1 MKIFITGAT
10 GFVGH
15 HVLER
20 LIDANH
26 SIIALCRHQSSSK
39 RLFHPLV
46 RWVEGD
52 LDGDYQNLF
61 VDVDAFIHLAS
72 HTPNHPYDDLSRC
85 IYWNVYASIQLAEQA
100 ITAGVDRFI
109 ITGTCFE
116 YGLTADSQSYVS
128 PMDRAQPN
136 LSYPIS
142 KYVATEAF
150 LGLAREKNLKLKVL
164 RLFQVYGEGE
174 QEFRFWPSM
183 RRAALAG
190 EDFDMSDGLQV
201 RDFINVTEVAEQVLQ
216 ELDFSDVIDGCP
228 LVKNVGSGIEQT
240 LRQFA
245 EHWWKEW
252 GAKGKLNFGVKPRRK
267 NEVMRL
273 VPKLLV

>member
-15 HVLER
+15 HVLQR

-39 RLFHPLV
+39 RILHPLV

-52 LDGDYQNLF
+52 LDGDYQDLF
-61 VDVDAFIHLAS
+61 FGVDAFVHLAS

-85 IYWNVYASIQLAEQA
+85 IYWNVYASIKLAEQSVM
-100 ITAGVDRFI
+100 AGVNQFI
-109 ITGTCFE
+109 IAGTCFE
-116 YGLTADSQSYVS
+116 YGLTADSQPYVS
-128 PMDRAQPN
+128 PADRAQPN

-174 QEFRFWPSM
+174 QEFRFWPSL
-183 RRAALAG
+183 RRAAIAG

-201 RDFINVTEVAEQVLQ
+201 RDFINVTKVADKFVQ
-216 ELDFSDVIDGCP
+216 ELDFADVKEGDP
-228 LVKNVGSGIEQT
+228 LVKNVASGQEQT

-245 EHWWKEW
+245 ECWWKEW
-252 GAKGKLNFGVKPRRK
+252 GAKGKLNFGTYAKRK
-267 NEVMRL
+267 NEVKRL
-273 VPKLLV
+273 IPKL